1 MKIKCREC
9 GQLFDHLSYWRS
21 HCNREHGGT
30 AEFDVQEEE
39 GDFKPNI
46 TPTPK
51 LADECKKILDNGWNI
66 QLWANPLGSY
76 SARAMNDHGTVVD
89 TDDFE
94 PSAALYRLTE
104 KVFGRIV

>member
-9 GQLFDHLSYWRS
+9 GDLFVNIKAFRS
-21 HCNREHGGT
+21 HRTEIHDGS
-30 AEFDVQEEE
+30 AKFDIHEEP

-46 TPTPK
+46 NPTPK